1 MNNLIFYYGTMDSG
15 KSTLALQTNY
25 NKTLA
30 SKNGLLFTKND
41 RAGIG
46 TIYSRIGISSKATEI
61 DDEFDFKKC
70 FINIQSQ
77 GVEIDFIVC
86 DEVQFYT
93 SKQIEDLATI
103 VDRFKVNVYCF
114 GLMTDF
120 RTLLFPASKR
130 LVELADRI
138 EKIQVEALCW
148 CGKPALHNARLINKK
163 MVMSGDLILVGDAN
177 DNSSVISYEVLCRYH
192 HKKKLTNP
200 EKNNV

>member
-1 MNNLIFYYGTMDSG
+1 MSNLIFYYGTMDSG

-25 NKTLA
+25 NNTLA

-46 TIYSRIGISSKATEI
+46 TIYSRLGISSRATEI
-61 DDEFDFKKC
+61 DDEFNFKEYL
-70 FINIQSQ
+70 INVTSQ
-77 GVEIDFIVC
+77 GVDVEYIIC
-86 DEVQFYT
+86 DESQFFT
-93 SKQIEDLATI
+93 EKQIEQLADI
-103 VDRFKVNVYCF
+103 VDIYKIDVYCF

-148 CGKPALHNARLINKK
+148 CGKPALLNARLINKK
-163 MVMSGDLILVGDAN
+163 MVMKGNLVMVGDVD
-177 DNSSVISYEVLCRYH
+177 DNVVSYNVLCRYH
-192 HKKKLTNP
+192 HKRKLTNP
-200 EKNNV
+200 KSVA

>member
-1 MNNLIFYYGTMDSG
+1 MSELIFYYGTMDSG

-25 NKTLA
+25 NNTLA

-46 TIYSRIGISSKATEI
+46 TIYSRIGISARATEI
-61 DDEFDFKKC
+61 DDEFNFKKC
-70 FINIQSQ
+70 FINVQSQ
-77 GVEIDFIVC
+77 GVETDFIVC

-103 VDRFKVNVYCF
+103 VDRFKINVYCF

-177 DNSSVISYEVLCRYH
+177 DNSGVISYEVLCRYH

-200 EKNNV
+200 ERNNV